1 MAKLARDVMTP
12 DPACCTASTSVD
24 EVAKLMVQN
33 DCGEM
38 AGRTVEIVRDLGME
52 EDTIVSSFD
61 HVMLA
66 EVRRLAPRIATGVL
80 TSDRLYRVRE
90 YLEALDAD
98 AYHPADHVDRATVK
112 ELTGAGLLVNVWTI
126 NTRPRM
132 RALIDAGVTGIFTDY
147 PNRLAEVASEAGRCV
162 TLRPRLRRRRSG

>member
-1 MAKLARDVMTP
+1 M
-12 DPACCTASTSVD
+12 
-24 EVAKLMVQN
+24 
-33 DCGEM
+33 
-38 AGRTVEIVRDLGME
+38 
-52 EDTIVSSFD
+52 TIVSSFD

-126 NTRPRM
+126 NTRPCM

-147 PNRLAEVASEAGRCV
+147 PNRLAEVVREAGCCV
-162 TLRPRLRRRRSG
+162 TLRPWFRRR